1 MKHFCMALV
10 AMLVLG
16 GTLAPAAGPSNQDSL
31 YSQQPPLSI
40 ATSPVTPTPE
50 MWFYQ
55 QYVNQYQDPQTMV
68 RKNAEYAASQ
78 RQARLA
84 ARRWF
89 GFSNLR
95 PTTNIDFLHSPAPS
109 PVWSSRSA
117 NYPFRWS
124 TAPFTTLVLRRESL
138 PTY

>member
-1 MKHFCMALV
+1 MRNLGMALAAV
-10 AMLVLG
+10 LVLG
-16 GTLAPAAGPSNQDSL
+16 GSVVWAAGPGDPGP
-31 YSQQPPLSI
+31 YSQQQSLSI

-55 QYVNQYQDPQTMV
+55 QYINQYQDPQTMV
-68 RKNAEYAASQ
+68 RQKAEYAASQ

-95 PTTNIDFLHSPAPS
+95 PTANIDFIHSPAPS
-109 PVWSSRSA
+109 PRWSSGSA
-117 NYPFRWS
+117 NYPFRWT
-124 TAPFTTLVLRRESL
+124 TAPMTTLVLRRGTL
-138 PTY
+138 RTY